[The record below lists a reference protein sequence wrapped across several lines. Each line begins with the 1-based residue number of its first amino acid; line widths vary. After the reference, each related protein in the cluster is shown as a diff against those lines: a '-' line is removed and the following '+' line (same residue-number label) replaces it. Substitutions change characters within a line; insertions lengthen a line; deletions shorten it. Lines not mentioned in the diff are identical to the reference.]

1 MRIGIVGAGKIGS
14 NCARQFARG
23 GHEVKLSSRSPEKLE
38 PLAQEIGDTA
48 SVGTPAE
55 AAEFGEAVVFAVP
68 WDGFDDAV
76 AGAGSLDGKI
86 VIDTTNQYGSSEMPA
101 EGETAAS
108 FHAARVNGATYTKS
122 FNTLTSSFQAEVA
135 FRPEDERVVQ
145 WVCGDDV
152 VAKQLVMGLIADAGY
167 APVDIGRN
175 EDAAVMEAPRR
186 PGAVYG
192 EEYRLPDAEKVVE
205 AVRAGEEI
213 PPTPSYA

>member
-23 GHEVKLSSRSPEKLE
+23 GHEVKLSSRSPEKLA
-38 PLAQEIGDTA
+38 PLAQEIGDA
-48 SVGTPAE
+48 GSVGAPAE
-55 AAEFGEAVVFAVP
+55 AAEFGEVLVFAVP

-76 AGAGSLDGKI
+76 AGAGNLDGKI
-86 VIDTTNQYGSSEMPA
+86 LIDTTNQYGSSEMPA
-101 EGETAAS
+101 EGQTAAT

-122 FNTLTSSFQAEVA
+122 FNTLTAGFQAEVA

-152 VAKQLVMGLIADAGY
+152 VAKQVVMGLIADAGY
-167 APVDIGRN
+167 APVDLGRN

-186 PGAVYG
+186 AGAVYG
-192 EEYRLPDAEKVVE
+192 EEYRLADAEEVVK
-205 AVRAGEEI
+205 AVQAGEQI
-213 PPTPSYA
+213 PPTPNYS

>member
-23 GHEVKLSSRSPEKLE
+23 GHEVKLSSRSPEKLA
-38 PLAQEIGDTA
+38 PLAQEIGDAA

-55 AAEFGEAVVFAVP
+55 AAEFGEVVVFAVP
-68 WDGFDDAV
+68 WDGFDRAV

-86 VIDTTNQYGSSEMPA
+86 LIDTTNQYGSSEMPA

-122 FNTLTSSFQAEVA
+122 FNTLTSGFQAEVA

-152 VAKQLVMGLIADAGY
+152 VAKQVVMGLIADAGY
-167 APVDIGRN
+167 APVDLGRN
-175 EDAAVMEAPRR
+175 EDATVMEAPRR

-205 AVRAGEEI
+205 AVQAGEQI
-213 PPTPSYA
+213 PPTPSYS

>member
-55 AAEFGEAVVFAVP
+55 AAEFGEVLVFAVP

-86 VIDTTNQYGSSEMPA
+86 LIDTTNQYGSSEMPA

-108 FHAARVNGATYTKS
+108 FHAVRVNGATYTKS
-122 FNTLTSSFQAEVA
+122 FNTLTSGFQAEVA

-152 VAKQLVMGLIADAGY
+152 VAKQVVMGLIADAGY
-167 APVDIGRN
+167 APVDLGRN

-186 PGAVYG
+186 AGAVYG
-192 EEYRLPDAEKVVE
+192 EEYRLADAEEVVK
-205 AVRAGEEI
+205 AVQAGEQI
-213 PPTPSYA
+213 PPTPNYS